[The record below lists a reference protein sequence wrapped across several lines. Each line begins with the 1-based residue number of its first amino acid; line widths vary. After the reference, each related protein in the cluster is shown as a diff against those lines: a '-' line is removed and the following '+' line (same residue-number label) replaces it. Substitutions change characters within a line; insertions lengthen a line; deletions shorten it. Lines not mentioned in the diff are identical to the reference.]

1 MACEP
6 SKAIWMVDAV
16 ISYKKAKKAQTKK
29 VWFSSR
35 WEQLPCV
42 RADKEAMLQ
51 LIDRYGLQAATEI
64 KLDKITGAI
73 YLGERFEKTH

>member
-1 MACEP
+1 
-6 SKAIWMVDAV
+6 MVDAV

-42 RADKEAMLQ
+42 RADKEAMIQ

>member
-42 RADKEAMLQ
+42 RADKEAMIQ

-64 KLDKITGAI
+64 KLEKITGAV
-73 YLGERFEKTH
+73 YLGDRYEEAH

>member
-6 SKAIWMVDAV
+6 SKAIWIVDAV
-16 ISYKKAKKAQTKK
+16 ISYKKSKKGQTKK

-42 RADKEAMLQ
+42 RGDQEAIEQ
-51 LIDRYGLQAATEI
+51 IISRYGLQAATEI

-73 YLGERFEKTH
+73 YLGERYEEAH

>member
-1 MACEP
+1 
-6 SKAIWMVDAV
+6 MVDAV

-35 WEQLPCV
+35 WQELACV
-42 RADKEAMLQ
+42 RADQEAMLQ
-51 LIDRYGLQAATEI
+51 IIDRYGLQAATELKI
-64 KLDKITGAI
+64 DKITGAI

>member
-42 RADKEAMLQ
+42 RADQEAMIQ

-73 YLGERFEKTH
+73 YLGERFEEAH

>member
-1 MACEP
+1 MSCEP

-16 ISYKKAKKAQTKK
+16 VSYKKAKKAQTKK

-42 RADKEAMLQ
+42 RADQEAIYQ
-51 LIDRYGLQAATEI
+51 IIDRYGLQAASEI
-64 KLDKITGAI
+64 KIDKITGAV
-73 YLGERFEKTH
+73 YLGERNEKAH

>member
-1 MACEP
+1 MSCEP

-42 RADKEAMLQ
+42 RADKEAIQ
-51 LIDRYGLQAATEI
+51 QIIDRYGLQAATEI

-73 YLGERFEKTH
+73 YLGESFEKTH

>member
-42 RADKEAMLQ
+42 RADQEAMIQ

-73 YLGERFEKTH
+73 YLGERFENTH

>member
-42 RADKEAMLQ
+42 RADKEAMIQ
-51 LIDRYGLQAATEI
+51 LIDRYGLQAATDI

>member
-1 MACEP
+1 
-6 SKAIWMVDAV
+6 MVDAV

-42 RADKEAMLQ
+42 RADKEAMIQ

-64 KLDKITGAI
+64 KLEKITGAV
-73 YLGERFEKTH
+73 YLGDRYEEAH

>member
-1 MACEP
+1 MSCEP

-42 RADKEAMLQ
+42 RADQEAMLQ

>member
-1 MACEP
+1 MSCEP

-42 RADKEAMLQ
+42 RADKEAMIQ
-51 LIDRYGLQAATEI
+51 LIDRYGLQAATDI
-64 KLDKITGAI
+64 KLEKITGAI

>member
-1 MACEP
+1 MACEH

-42 RADKEAMLQ
+42 RADQEAIHQ
-51 LIDRYGLQAATEI
+51 IIDRYGLKDATELKI
-64 KLDKITGAI
+64 EKITGAI

>member
-42 RADKEAMLQ
+42 RADKEAMIQ

>member
-16 ISYKKAKKAQTKK
+16 ISYKKARKSQTKK

-42 RADKEAMLQ
+42 RADQEAIHQ
-51 LIDRYGLQAATEI
+51 LIDRYGLKDATELKI
-64 KLDKITGAI
+64 EMITGAI
-73 YLGERFEKTH
+73 YLGERYEESH

>member
-1 MACEP
+1 MPCEP

-42 RADKEAMLQ
+42 RADKEAMIQ

>member
-42 RADKEAMLQ
+42 RADKEAMQ
-51 LIDRYGLQAATEI
+51 QIIDRYGLQAATDI
-64 KLDKITGAI
+64 KLEKITGAV
-73 YLGERFEKTH
+73 YLGDRYEEAH

>member
-42 RADKEAMLQ
+42 RADQEAMIQ

>member
-1 MACEP
+1 MSCEP

-42 RADKEAMLQ
+42 RADQEAMIQ

-64 KLDKITGAI
+64 KLEKITGAV
-73 YLGERFEKTH
+73 YLGDRYEEAH

>member
-16 ISYKKAKKAQTKK
+16 ISYKKARKAQTKK

-42 RADKEAMLQ
+42 RADQEAMIQ

>member
-35 WEQLPCV
+35 WQELACV
-42 RADKEAMLQ
+42 RADQEAMQ
-51 LIDRYGLQAATEI
+51 QIIDRYGLQAATEF

-73 YLGERFEKTH
+73 YLGERFEEAH

>member
-1 MACEP
+1 MSCQP
-6 SKAIWMVDAV
+6 SKAIWMIDAV

-42 RADKEAMLQ
+42 RADQEAMIQ

-64 KLDKITGAI
+64 KLNKITGAI

>member
-35 WEQLPCV
+35 WQELACV
-42 RADKEAMLQ
+42 RADQEAMLQ
-51 LIDRYGLQAATEI
+51 IIDRYGLQAATELKI
-64 KLDKITGAI
+64 DKITGAI

>member
-1 MACEP
+1 MACEA

-42 RADKEAMLQ
+42 RADQEAMIQ

>member
-1 MACEP
+1 MACKP

-42 RADKEAMLQ
+42 RADQEAMIQ

-64 KLDKITGAI
+64 KLDKITGAV
-73 YLGERFEKTH
+73 YLGDRYEEAH

>member
-1 MACEP
+1 MSCEP

-42 RADKEAMLQ
+42 RADQEAMQ
-51 LIDRYGLQAATEI
+51 QIIDRYGLQAATEI
-64 KLDKITGAI
+64 KLDKITGAV
-73 YLGERFEKTH
+73 YLGERYEEAH

>member
-64 KLDKITGAI
+64 KLEKITGAV
-73 YLGERFEKTH
+73 YLGDRYEEAH

>member
-1 MACEP
+1 MSCEP

-42 RADKEAMLQ
+42 RADQEAMIQ

>member
-1 MACEP
+1 MSCEP

-42 RADKEAMLQ
+42 RADKEAMIQ